1 MLLKNI
7 HHTTKKL
14 PKYFGLCYN
23 CVILV
28 EADRNTG
35 KGQKMRKEE
44 VRETGIAGIK
54 QRIKD
59 GKYIVSLDLGREII
73 TDPKT
78 GKRKE
83 KQRKTTKV
91 VNTLKEAKALLGENN
106 AAKRHK
112 KLTGATGKVYIEN
125 VIKDYK
131 EKYYD
136 SDKHWSDS
144 YKQQKTPNTPTSSI
158 ILATWI

>member
-1 MLLKNI
+1 M
-7 HHTTKKL
+7 
-14 PKYFGLCYN
+14 
-23 CVILV
+23 V

-78 GKRKE
+78 GKRKGS
-83 KQRKTTKV
+83 KHV
-91 VNTLKEAKALLGENN
+91 
-106 AAKRHK
+106 KR
-112 KLTGATGKVYIEN
+112 GKSNFRRE
-125 VIKDYK
+125 
-131 EKYYD
+131 
-136 SDKHWSDS
+136 
-144 YKQQKTPNTPTSSI
+144 
-158 ILATWI
+158 

>member
-1 MLLKNI
+1 M
-7 HHTTKKL
+7 
-14 PKYFGLCYN
+14 
-23 CVILV
+23 V

-83 KQRKTTKV
+83 KQKKTTKV
-91 VNTLKEAKALLGENN
+91 VNTLKEAKAILGENN
-106 AAKRHK
+106 AAKKAQETYGSNWKGLHRECNQR
-112 KLTGATGKVYIEN
+112 LQREV
-125 VIKDYK
+125 
-131 EKYYD
+131 
-136 SDKHWSDS
+136 
-144 YKQQKTPNTPTSSI
+144 
-158 ILATWI
+158 L

>member
-1 MLLKNI
+1 M
-7 HHTTKKL
+7 
-14 PKYFGLCYN
+14 
-23 CVILV
+23 V

-83 KQRKTTKV
+83 KQKKTTKV
-91 VNTLKEAKALLGENN
+91 VNTLKEAKAILGENN

-125 VIKDYK
+125 VIKITK
-131 EKYYD
+131 RSIMIATSIGALHISNK
-136 SDKHWSDS
+136 
-144 YKQQKTPNTPTSSI
+144 KTPNTPTSSI